1 MIKTKYIYY
10 FLKANQDLL
19 YSVRPQQAGQPH
31 FYRDDLLQFPIPEI
45 PSDIQKKVVEE
56 CEEIEKEYERTR
68 MTIEDYRSKILQL
81 FDTLNVISGG
91 VIRKVGDIGQI
102 KMCKRV
108 MKHQTA
114 PTGDVPFFKIGTF
127 GGTPDAFISRTLF
140 EDFKNKYPYPKKGQV
155 LLSAAGTIGKSI
167 VFDGND
173 AYFQDSNIVW
183 IDTNNKIVNNDFIHY
198 CFKYVVDWDKYK
210 TDGSVISRLYND
222 DVKEIEIPFP
232 SFADQNRIASE
243 IKELETKISALE
255 KDLTLTE
262 LKKKEIVA
270 HYIS

>member
-1 MIKTKYIYY
+1 
-10 FLKANQDLL
+10 
-19 YSVRPQQAGQPH
+19 
-31 FYRDDLLQFPIPEI
+31 
-45 PSDIQKKVVEE
+45 
-56 CEEIEKEYERTR
+56 
-68 MTIEDYRSKILQL
+68 
-81 FDTLNVISGG
+81 
-91 VIRKVGDIGQI
+91 
-102 KMCKRV
+102 

-114 PTGDVPFFKIGTF
+114 PIGDVPFFKIGTF

-183 IDTNNKIVNNDFIHY
+183 IDTNNEVVNNDFIHY
-198 CFKYVVDWDKYK
+198 CFKYVVDWDIYK

-232 SFADQNRIASE
+232 SLLEQNRIASG
-243 IKELETKISALE
+243 IKELETKISVLE
-255 KDLTLTE
+255 NDLRLTE
-262 LKKKEIVA
+262 LKKKQIVA